1 MPSKIAFS
9 PSEKL
14 QRVRD
19 KAPLVHNIT
28 NYVVMNS
35 TANALLAAGAS
46 PVMAHAP
53 EEVADMVGLAS
64 ALVLNIG
71 TLSAPWIDAMLL
83 AGRAANAK
91 GIPVVLDPV
100 GCGATPFRTETT
112 ERLLGELRIAV
123 LRGNASEVLSCTG
136 CSGRTKGVDSTV
148 GSLDVVEAAREIAR
162 KLGCTVAV
170 TGKVDVVTDGAQTL
184 LVSNG
189 HPMLS
194 RVTGTGCAA
203 TAIVGAFCGAGDDPV
218 SDAASALAFF
228 GFAGERAATSAA
240 GPGSFW
246 VAMLDE
252 LSRVRPSDLAVGA
265 RIERAP

>member
-9 PSEKL
+9 PSERL
-14 QRVRD
+14 QRMRD

-53 EEVADMVGLAS
+53 EEVADMVGVAS

-71 TLSAPWIDAMLL
+71 TLSTPWIEAMLI

-100 GCGATPFRTETT
+100 GCGATPFRTETA
-112 ERLLGELRIAV
+112 ERLLRELEITV
-123 LRGNASEVLSCTG
+123 LRGNASEVLSCTS
-136 CSGRTKGVDSTV
+136 CSGRTRGVDSTIS
-148 GSLDVVEAAREIAR
+148 SLEIMEDARETAR
-162 KLGCTVAV
+162 KLGCVVAV
-170 TGKVDVVTDGAQTL
+170 TGKVDVVTDGALTL

-194 RVTGTGCAA
+194 RITGTGCAA
-203 TAIVGAFCGAGDDPV
+203 TAMIGAFCGAGDDPV

-228 GFAGERAATSAA
+228 GFAGERAAARSA

-252 LSRVRPSDLAVGA
+252 LASVRPGDLAVGV
-265 RIERAP
+265 RIEPAP